1 MNPIAHASDPMPE
14 GPVDCKE
21 AMSHLYRYID
31 HEMTLDELERMKV
44 HLEKCSECH
53 YEMISAQDLRRL
65 LRRSCIERAPN
76 ELRKRVA
83 AKIAEL
89 REEVTATAS
98 S

>member
-1 MNPIAHASDPMPE
+1 MNTIAPTPEAMPE
-14 GPVDCKE
+14 GPVDCRE

-31 HEMTLDELERMKV
+31 NEMTLDELERMRT

-53 YEMISAQDLRRL
+53 YEMITAQDLRRL

-89 REEVTATAS
+89 REEVTTPAS
-98 S
+98 